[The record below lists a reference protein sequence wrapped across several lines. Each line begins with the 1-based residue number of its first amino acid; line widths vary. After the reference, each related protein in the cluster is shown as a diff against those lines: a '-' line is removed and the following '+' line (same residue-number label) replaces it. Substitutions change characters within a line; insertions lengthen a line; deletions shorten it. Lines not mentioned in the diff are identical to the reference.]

1 MNHGG
6 LAVFNLSHL
15 NVPLAKILATPG
27 SELLFI
33 VRPQIVIDEVEES
46 RIDEPSGG
54 KKAPAA
60 TDDKPQQSH
69 DAQGPILLY
78 EIDPTIL
85 KGCMIAAVDKDK
97 LVRAVDRRLNSGAE
111 KLALVRMLDSGR
123 IEVALLRP
131 VDSDR
136 QRVERHLART
146 GTLEFRILANPGK
159 DKAVIEQ
166 AQKEPSK
173 VGVLDPAGKKLAW
186 WVPVRAGEEKSIAD
200 NFGIARRT
208 KKQDN
213 REVTEVLVVADPQNV
228 TGAFLTKAKG
238 EIDQVSELPCI
249 SFTRQRCRR
258 ETFRQADR

>member
-1 MNHGG
+1 
-6 LAVFNLSHL
+6 
-15 NVPLAKILATPG
+15 
-27 SELLFI
+27 
-33 VRPQIVIDEVEES
+33 
-46 RIDEPSGG
+46 
-54 KKAPAA
+54 
-60 TDDKPQQSH
+60 
-69 DAQGPILLY
+69 
-78 EIDPTIL
+78 
-85 KGCMIAAVDKDK
+85 
-97 LVRAVDRRLNSGAE
+97 
-111 KLALVRMLDSGR
+111 MLDSGR

-200 NFGIARRT
+200 NLGIARRT

-213 REVTEVLVVADPQNV
+213 REVTEVLVVANPQNV
-228 TGAFLTKAKG
+228 TGTFHESQRRDRSGFRTPVHQLHA
-238 EIDQVSELPCI
+238 
-249 SFTRQRCRR
+249 QRCRR